1 MSNIK
6 FRLTLLNFLE
16 FAVWGAYL
24 ISMGLY
30 LGSEGLGSN
39 IGWFYSV
46 QGFVSLCMPALMGI
60 VADKWIQAQRLLAL
74 SHLLAG
80 LFMIA
85 CCFYGLQAAGHVEF
99 GTLFTLSSSCQPS
112 HSPTLWLTM
121 L

>member
-1 MSNIK
+1 MNIK
-6 FRLTLLNFLE
+6 IRLTLLNFLE

-60 VADKWIQAQRLLAL
+60 VAAAQDNKFTIPLIGDKFI
-74 SHLLAG
+74 
-80 LFMIA
+80 I
-85 CCFYGLQAAGHVEF
+85 VK
-99 GTLFTLSSSCQPS
+99 
-112 HSPTLWLTM
+112 
-121 L
+121 

>member
-74 SHLLAG
+74 CHLLAG

-85 CCFYGLQAAGHVEF
+85 CCFYGLQAAGP
-99 GTLFTLSSSCQPS
+99 SSCQPS